1 MVVRDNSLWVAAC
14 TGLKPKLRM
23 STATGE
29 IRCLMILD
37 KEEIAKKDMDT
48 KSSNE

>member
-14 TGLKPKLRM
+14 TGLKPKLRR
-23 STATGE
+23 STAAGE